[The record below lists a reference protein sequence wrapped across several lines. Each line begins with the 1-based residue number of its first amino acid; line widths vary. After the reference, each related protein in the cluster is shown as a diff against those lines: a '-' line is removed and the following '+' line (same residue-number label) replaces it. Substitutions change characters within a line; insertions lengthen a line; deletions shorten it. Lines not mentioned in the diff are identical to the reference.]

1 MTQLKD
7 KAPNLEGL
15 REALSKWVKKE
26 DIYNIV
32 YPVGSVY
39 YTTVDGFDPNVEFGG
54 TWEKFPDGIF
64 LRSANGTTAMGAVGG
79 EENHT
84 LTIAEMPNHT
94 HSGTTSSVGDHSHA
108 RPGWIKVASGDDKQA
123 ANKDKISSD
132 SNFGTD
138 PAGGHYHT
146 LNINSVGNG
155 QAHNNLPPYE
165 AVAIWR
171 RTA

>member
-15 REALSKWVKKE
+15 REALSKWVRKE

-39 YTTVDGFDPNVEFGG
+39 YTTVDGFDPNKEFGG

-64 LRSANGTTAMGAVGG
+64 LRSANGTTAIGSYGG
-79 EENHT
+79 EETHV
-84 LTIAEMPNHT
+84 LTTAEIP
-94 HSGTTSSVGDHSHA
+94 SHSHGMDDA
-108 RPGWIKVASGDDKQA
+108 GSHSHSLTGWYTVQWGGSDTCQAKSRFDSAAGDCD
-123 ANKDKISSD
+123 
-132 SNFGTD
+132 GTG
-138 PAGGHYHT
+138 PAGSHAHT
-146 LNINSVGNG
+146 IKNNGGG